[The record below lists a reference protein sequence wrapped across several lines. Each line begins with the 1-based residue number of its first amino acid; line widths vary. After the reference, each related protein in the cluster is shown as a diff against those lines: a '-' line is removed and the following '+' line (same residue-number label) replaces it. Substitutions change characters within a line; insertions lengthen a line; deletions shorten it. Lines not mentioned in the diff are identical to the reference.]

1 MQMKA
6 RLQWKYST
14 ALTWSLMNLI
24 FASTWSLVV
33 STILTSFSSPLS
45 LKTYMITQQSLF
57 VSKLC
62 YRIWKITPYQ
72 WINHAPHVSRSINWK
87 LVAWIYWSIEIYMSS
102 MNVHIHG
109 VVKLSSH
116 VLSIFLLHISTFQSL
131 MFHSMKIKYVAFQ
144 LWCLT
149 LQMLLPQKP
158 MSDEDKKYTIY
169 IYFSPLIL
177 SSKSITEFIWLG
189 SLSRRWSS
197 SVPWSMINV
206 LFSTKVYSVTCFIHI
221 PCSSVSSYLIIPVD
235 VNACSL

>member
-1 MQMKA
+1 MQMKI
-6 RLQWKYST
+6 RLQWNYST

-45 LKTYMITQQSLF
+45 LKTCMITQQSLF

-62 YRIWKITPYQ
+62 YCILLNTPYQ
-72 WINHAPHVSRSINWK
+72 WVNHAPHVSRSINWK
-87 LVAWIYWSIEIYMSS
+87 LVAWIYWSIEIYTLS
-102 MNVHIHG
+102 MNAHIHG
-109 VVKLSSH
+109 VVKLSGH
-116 VLSIFLLHISTFQSL
+116 VLSIFLLHICTFQSL
-131 MFHSMKIKYVAFQ
+131 MFHSMKIKYVAFH

-149 LQMLLPQKP
+149 FQMLLPQKT

-177 SSKSITEFIWLG
+177 SSESITEFTWPG

-197 SVPWSMINV
+197 SMPWSVIDV
-206 LFSTKVYSVTCFIHI
+206 LFSTKVYSATCFIHI
-221 PCSSVSSYLIIPVD
+221 PCSIMSSYLIIPFD